1 MRALGEL
8 LRIGCIVQ
16 TMAQRLRPVAGRVL
30 VITNPCD
37 TIVDNNA
44 TAQVVHHWQ
53 RNGGTVRTV
62 EFPAA
67 WGLIHDWMDP
77 AQSEQQVARVYPL
90 VLAWVIEQA

>member
-16 TMAQRLRPVAGRVL
+16 TMAQRLRPAAGRVL

-37 TIVDNNA
+37 TIVDNNV
-44 TAQVVHHWQ
+44 TAQVVHQWQ
-53 RNGGTVRTV
+53 RNGGRVRTA

-77 AQSEQQVARVYPL
+77 TQTGQQVARVYPM
-90 VLAWVIEQA
+90 VLTWVTEQA